1 MIKGISRS
9 MIEVTETGSIY
20 YERAMLVVKPEFA
33 SAQRELLEREAKRIL
48 GEMGAPSAIQK
59 RKGKLKSFMFATLFT
74 LLGAGTSLLIVLPT
88 I

>member
-20 YERAMLVVKPEFA
+20 YERAMLIVKPEFA
-33 SAQRELLEREAKRIL
+33 SAQHELLEREAKRIL

-59 RKGKLKSFMFATLFT
+59 RKGKLKSFIFAALFT